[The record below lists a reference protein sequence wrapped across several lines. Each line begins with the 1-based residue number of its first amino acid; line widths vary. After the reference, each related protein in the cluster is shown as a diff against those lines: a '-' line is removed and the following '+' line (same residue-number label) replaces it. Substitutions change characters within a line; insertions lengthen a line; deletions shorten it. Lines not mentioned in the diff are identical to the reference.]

1 MFYRAED
8 HHGMK
13 HNPFKA
19 LVAPRPIGW
28 ISTRSSDGV
37 FNLAPFSYFNAVTD
51 FPPTV
56 VFGCN
61 GPHPEGNVKD
71 TAANARDT
79 GEFVVN
85 MCTYDLRD
93 QMNIS
98 SAHIP
103 RSEDEFKAAGL
114 TAAKCELVNV
124 PRVKESPVNLE
135 CRLIQVVQLRSS
147 NPKITNNLVIGE
159 VVGVHIDERIVKDG
173 MIDMIAYRPLA
184 RLGYMDY
191 TSVTETFSMDRPD

>member
-61 GPHPEGNVKD
+61 GPHPEGGVKD

-85 MCTYDLRD
+85 MCTYDLRNE
-93 QMNIS
+93 MNIS

-103 RSEDEFKAAGL
+103 RSENEFKAAGL
-114 TAAKCELVNV
+114 TAVDCELVNV
-124 PRVKESPVNLE
+124 PRVKESPVSLE

-159 VVGVHIDERIVKDG
+159 VVGVHIDERIISDG
-173 MIDMIAYRPLA
+173 MIDMAAYRPLA

>member
-1 MFYRAED
+1 MFYRADD

-28 ISTRSSDGV
+28 ISTKGRDGV
-37 FNLAPFSYFNAVTD
+37 LNLAPFSYFNAVTD
-51 FPPTV
+51 FPMTV

-61 GPHPEGNVKD
+61 GPHPEGDVKD
-71 TAANARDT
+71 TAGNARDT

-93 QMNIS
+93 AMNAS
-98 SAHIP
+98 AAHIP
-103 RSEDEFKAAGL
+103 RSESEFKAAGL
-114 TAAKCELVNV
+114 TPVDCEVVDV

-135 CRLIQVVQLRSS
+135 CKLVQVVQLRSN
-147 NPKITNNLVIGE
+147 NPKIVNNLVIGE
-159 VVGVHIDERIVKDG
+159 VVGIHIDESIIKDG